1 MWNTFT
7 HSRIGLII
15 GLGMIMGMASPTW
28 AVPLTF
34 TYEGSVNN
42 IKGKAKH
49 RSTFKPVKGE
59 LFRLT
64 YTFEST
70 TSDIL
75 PASPTAGLYSG
86 AIIDYSLTLGSDIY
100 AGTTGTIAIDN
111 QGFAFGNYTVFD
123 TFSISGPSLHG
134 FQATSFLA
142 LLDDFSH
149 KTFQDDS
156 LPLTQPDPRN
166 FDLSFL
172 QLEFRQPRTQDLIT
186 IIARNN
192 IQIDA
197 AGNGANAVPEPST
210 LLLLGSGIVTLG
222 LWRYRQRSLSL

>member
-15 GLGMIMGMASPTW
+15 GLTMIMGMAAPTW
-28 AVPLTF
+28 ALPLTF
-34 TYEGSVNN
+34 SYEGNVTN

-49 RSTFKPVKGE
+49 RSTFEPVKGE

-86 AIIDYSLTLGSDIY
+86 AIIDYSVTLESDIY
-100 AGTTGTIAIDN
+100 SGTTGTIVIDN
-111 QGFAFGNYTVFD
+111 QGFAFGTYTVFD
-123 TFSISGPSLHG
+123 TFSISGLFLHG
-134 FQATSFLA
+134 FQPTSFFVLF
-142 LLDDFSH
+142 DDFSH
-149 KTFQDDS
+149 KTFLDDS
-156 LPLTQPDPRN
+156 LPLTQPDPRD

-172 QLEFRQPRTQDLIT
+172 QLEFREPRTQDLIT

-192 IQIDA
+192 IQIDTF
-197 AGNGANAVPEPST
+197 GSGGNAVPEPST
-210 LLLLGSGIVTLG
+210 LLLLGSGIVALG
-222 LWRYRQRSLSL
+222 LWRYNQRSLSL

>member
-15 GLGMIMGMASPTW
+15 VLTMIIGMASPTW
-28 AVPLTF
+28 ALPLTF
-34 TYEGSVNN
+34 SYEGSVNN

-49 RSTFKPVKGE
+49 RSAFTPMKGE
-59 LFRLT
+59 RFRLT

-75 PASPTAGLYSG
+75 PTSLTAGLYSG
-86 AIIDYSLTLGSDIY
+86 AIINYSVTLGSDIY
-100 AGTTGTIAIDN
+100 SGTTGTIVIDN

-123 TFSISGPSLHG
+123 TFSISGPFLHG
-134 FQATSFLA
+134 FQPTSFLA
-142 LLDDFSH
+142 LLDGFSH
-149 KTFQDDS
+149 KNFLDDS
-156 LPLTQPDPRN
+156 LRLTQPNPRD

-172 QLEFRQPRTQDLIT
+172 QLEFRQPKTQDLIT

-192 IQIDA
+192 IQIETVGD
-197 AGNGANAVPEPST
+197 GGNAVPEPST
-210 LLLLGSGIVTLG
+210 LLLLGSGILALG
-222 LWRYRQRSLSL
+222 IWRYGQRSLSL